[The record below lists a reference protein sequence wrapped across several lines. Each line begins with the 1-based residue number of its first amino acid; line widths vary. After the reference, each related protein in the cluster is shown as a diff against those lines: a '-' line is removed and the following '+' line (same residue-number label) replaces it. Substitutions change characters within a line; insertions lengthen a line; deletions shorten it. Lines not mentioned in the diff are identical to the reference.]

1 MTAEQQAPMNN
12 EENVERVEAGT
23 ILKNKREELGL
34 SQKQI
39 ADRLRLRISIIENIE
54 ENNFAS
60 DQVATFTRGY
70 LRSYA
75 RAVGIEESVVL
86 CALDGCEET
95 QPEEQKMKSF
105 SRKTNREKHDSR
117 IMTLTWGIFA
127 VIAGISSVW
136 WWQNQETSLVDLT
149 SDTEQ
154 EIKIEQQQVSDPEL
168 DFTTLKAPESPVKA
182 TDSNIEQI
190 IEAEAEQT
198 ADQTSSTEII
208 AEPVEATAEQTT
220 TTDEAQPQQ
229 VAEQQP
235 ESNQQQAE
243 VVRNLLTMSFSDDC
257 WIQVKDATGKTLS
270 TGVKKAGQSLDLTGN
285 MPYSVILGAPENVSM
300 TLASE
305 PVDLSGYTSGKVAR
319 FNLP

>member
-1 MTAEQQAPMNN
+1 
-12 EENVERVEAGT
+12 
-23 ILKNKREELGL
+23 
-34 SQKQI
+34 
-39 ADRLRLRISIIENIE
+39 
-54 ENNFAS
+54 
-60 DQVATFTRGY
+60 
-70 LRSYA
+70 
-75 RAVGIEESVVL
+75 
-86 CALDGCEET
+86 
-95 QPEEQKMKSF
+95 
-105 SRKTNREKHDSR
+105 
-117 IMTLTWGIFA
+117 MTLTWGIFA

-168 DFTTLKAPESPVKA
+168 DFTTLEAPESPVKA

-190 IEAEAEQT
+190 IEAEVEQT

-208 AEPVEATAEQTT
+208 AEPVEAAAEQTT

-229 VAEQQP
+229 MAEQQP

-243 VVRNLLTMSFSDDC
+243 VVKNLLTMSFSDDC

>member
-1 MTAEQQAPMNN
+1 MTDEQQVSTN
-12 EENVERVEAGT
+12 EQETEQLQAGT
-23 ILKNKREELGL
+23 LLKRKREELGL

-39 ADRLRLRISIIENIE
+39 ADRLRLRPSIIENIE

-75 RAVGIEESVVL
+75 RAVGLEESVVL

-95 QPEEQKMKSF
+95 KPEEQEMKSF

-136 WWQNQETSLVDLT
+136 WWQNQETSMVDLI
-149 SDTEQ
+149 SETEQ
-154 EIKIEQQQVSDPEL
+154 ERQIEQLQASEPEL
-168 DFTTLKAPESPVKA
+168 DFTTLEAPESPVTA
-182 TDSNIEQI
+182 TDSNIEEI
-190 IEAEAEQT
+190 IEAEAAQT
-198 ADQTSSTEII
+198 TEPSISTEII
-208 AEPVEATAEQTT
+208 AESVEAQAKETAAIEVSQPEPVAEITEPQEQDKPVE
-220 TTDEAQPQQ
+220 
-229 VAEQQP
+229 
-235 ESNQQQAE
+235 
-243 VVRNLLTMSFSDDC
+243 VVKNLLTMSFSDDC
-257 WIQVKDATGKTLS
+257 WIQVKDSSGKTLS
-270 TGVKKAGQSLDLTGN
+270 TGVKKAGQSLELSGN